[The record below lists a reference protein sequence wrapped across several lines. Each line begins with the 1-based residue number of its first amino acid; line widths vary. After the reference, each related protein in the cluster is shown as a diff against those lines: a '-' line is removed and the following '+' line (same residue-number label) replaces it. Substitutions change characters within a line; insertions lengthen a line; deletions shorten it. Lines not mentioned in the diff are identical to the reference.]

1 MKKNDLEK
9 RIERI
14 LNEEETF
21 LLSLILLSHM
31 HEDEKYKSISEL
43 IFLFDNYKGFKQFLK
58 YYEGTTI
65 NVPSIKELK
74 QALRLLALFQKVK
87 IDKVNFDKAYEDLRL
102 KDLDLSEEYC
112 KNEIEKFNTY
122 LQKNGSIT
130 LKQLKRLSKLF

>member
-21 LLSLILLSHM
+21 LLSLILLSYM

>member
-1 MKKNDLEK
+1 
-9 RIERI
+9 
-14 LNEEETF
+14 
-21 LLSLILLSHM
+21 M

-65 NVPSIKELK
+65 KVPSIKELK

-87 IDKVNFDKAYEDLRL
+87 IDKANFDKAYEDLRL

>member
-43 IFLFDNYKGFKQFLK
+43 ISLFDNYKGFKQFLK

>member
-1 MKKNDLEK
+1 
-9 RIERI
+9 
-14 LNEEETF
+14 
-21 LLSLILLSHM
+21 M

>member
-87 IDKVNFDKAYEDLRL
+87 IDKANFDKAYGDLRL

>member
-31 HEDEKYKSISEL
+31 HEDVKYKSISEL

-74 QALRLLALFQKVK
+74 QALRLVALFQKVK

>member
-58 YYEGTTI
+58 YYEGITI

-112 KNEIEKFNTY
+112 KNDIEKFNTY

>member
-112 KNEIEKFNTY
+112 KNEIEKFNAY

>member
-21 LLSLILLSHM
+21 LLSLILLSHI